1 MTFIFRNRTLFLETG
16 QYFGISQNGIEDKK
30 VGRREYYLIKM
41 SKYDNIYNYN
51 DVGVNMEDKELMEC
65 GLGLCL
71 VVSST
76 GHVEMW
82 TRV

>member
-1 MTFIFRNRTLFLETG
+1 
-16 QYFGISQNGIEDKK
+16 
-30 VGRREYYLIKM
+30 M

-51 DVGVNMEDKELMEC
+51 DVEVNMEDKELMEC

-76 GHVEMW
+76 RHVEMKI
-82 TRV
+82 RVRIPVYLEELATGQKSLSHNV

>member
-1 MTFIFRNRTLFLETG
+1 
-16 QYFGISQNGIEDKK
+16 
-30 VGRREYYLIKM
+30 M

-51 DVGVNMEDKELMEC
+51 DVEVNMEDKELMEC

-76 GHVEMW
+76 RHVEMKI
-82 TRV
+82 RVRIPAYLEELAKGQKSLSHNV